1 MKTRIKRFY
10 KRFIKVIRRSDM
22 KLLPGQ
28 LAFFMVLAIVPT
40 LTLLTYGASVLI
52 FQWILFIVF

>member
-40 LTLLTYGASVLI
+40 LTLLMVPQFLI